1 MGAHA
6 ELALATD
13 VINRRQVE
21 RVAEAVRKRMTP
33 RHHRVGVLGL
43 SYKPDTPVVD
53 ESQGVMLANRLAA
66 DGFSVTVFDPSAL
79 HGGTLALA
87 PSLRLADSLAE
98 CLDASDMVV
107 VMVPWPAFHEIP
119 ALLRAMPPR
128 PFIVLDCW
136 RLLEPAGLD
145 GLADLVHIGK
155 ASPRE

>member
-1 MGAHA
+1 MRPHSGWKI
-6 ELALATD
+6 LLPS
-13 VINRRQVE
+13 V
-21 RVAEAVRKRMTP
+21 
-33 RHHRVGVLGL
+33 
-43 SYKPDTPVVD
+43 S
-53 ESQGVMLANRLAA
+53 MLP
-66 DGFSVTVFDPSAL
+66 TW
-79 HGGTLALA
+79 
-87 PSLRLADSLAE
+87 
-98 CLDASDMVV
+98 VV